1 MQINCANILT
11 HYQHL
16 GHRGPMV
23 VLLHGWGCTWDTFAP
38 IIPELTREHQLIIPD
53 LPAFGQSAYP
63 GLNAAGEAWSS
74 QDYLIWLQDFLAQ
87 TVKGQSFILGGH
99 SFGGKLAALLGAMQA
114 QQPSLSQLKGL
125 ILIDSAGLPDPLTPK
140 EQLLYTLSGLVPSF
154 IKGAIPAQFK
164 RQVLAQAQVATDY
177 QAATTAQQAILR
189 KIVRE
194 DIRELLPQI
203 AVPTLVCWGALD
215 PTTPL
220 HQGQAM
226 AAEIPGA
233 QLEIFDQSQHYP
245 FVDQPAKFIGTVEAF
260 VDRLQM

>member
-1 MQINCANILT
+1 MQITCANIIT

-16 GHRGPMV
+16 GRRGPIL
-23 VLLHGWGCTWDTFAP
+23 VLLHGWGCTWEIFAP

-63 GLNAAGEAWSS
+63 GLNAKGEAWSS
-74 QDYLIWLQDFLAQ
+74 QDYLGWLEDFLAQ
-87 TVKGQSFILGGH
+87 TVKGQNFILGGH
-99 SFGGKLAALLGAMQA
+99 SFGGKLGALLGTMQA
-114 QQPSLSQLKGL
+114 QQQSTSPLKGL

-140 EQLLYTLSGLVPSF
+140 EQVLYTLSGLVPSF
-154 IKGAIPAQFK
+154 IKGAIPPQFK
-164 RQVLAQAQVATDY
+164 RQVLAQAQVADDY
-177 QAATTAQQAILR
+177 RAATADQQAILR

-194 DIRELLPQI
+194 DIREFLPQI

-245 FVDQPAKFIGTVEAF
+245 FIDQPAKFIGAVEAF
-260 VDRLQM
+260 VDQLHI